1 MKTQMNEEDFEDV
14 VKLALTGYAKENDL
28 PLLVETVQE
37 KGFNEG
43 AGLVVRLGGNE
54 FCLAIRQTL
63 FEDAEVGQ

>member
-1 MKTQMNEEDFEDV
+1 MNEEDFEDV
-14 VKLALTGYAKENDL
+14 AKFALSSYAKENDL

-63 FEDAEVGQ
+63 FEDDEVVQ